1 MKERCKYM
9 IFFQKVCITAY
20 GKPFGAIT
28 PAMVPPDI
36 KSCAIF
42 HSLMQVNFVCQAA
55 SKPINT
61 LHKIR
66 IRRVF

>member
-1 MKERCKYM
+1 M
-9 IFFQKVCITAY
+9 AY

-61 LHKIR
+61 LHKTR
-66 IRRVF
+66 IRRMF